1 VVLDVVGGGVLEVLM
16 IVEEVE
22 LVVSEELV
30 ETGGGLLLAIELD
43 DGIEVLE
50 GDGDAWVDVVGTPVI
65 VLVELVDIVNCLL
78 KTSFLG
84 RLKQG
89 STYADYAATTQ
100 QAWVLGGECLKQKR
114 RCFVFWKERRTC
126 SWRSSTALSLVG

>member
-1 VVLDVVGGGVLEVLM
+1 MVLDVVGGGVLEVLM

-84 RLKQG
+84 RLDVAMSAKRN
-89 STYADYAATTQ
+89 SIMVCCYH
-100 QAWVLGGECLKQKR
+100 VFLGELHHTSSKDRPMQTMQPRLSRLGCL
-114 RCFVFWKERRTC
+114 VVN
-126 SWRSSTALSLVG
+126 A